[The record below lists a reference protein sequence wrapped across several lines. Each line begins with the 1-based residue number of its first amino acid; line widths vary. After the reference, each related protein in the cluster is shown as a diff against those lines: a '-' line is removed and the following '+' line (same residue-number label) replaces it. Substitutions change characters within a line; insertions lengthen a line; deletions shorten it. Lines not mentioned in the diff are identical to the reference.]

1 MKIVEL
7 ILDEQKLATGI
18 DAVSLVEEPA
28 IESNFIAL
36 KTHKM
41 EFKTIDAEKRILM
54 GPALVPNKPIY
65 RNQELNGQH
74 SEFYV
79 YFSKS
84 TITKASQLF
93 LQRGMQNKAT
103 LEHAVN
109 INGVSVVESWIKE
122 DMVADKS
129 AMYGMNE
136 AVGTWYIAMKVS
148 NDEIWN
154 DYVKTG
160 KVKGFSIE
168 GYFADRSI
176 VTEVEIEQS
185 KTPENVVAELKKILS
200 EYQKSNT

>member
-28 IESNFIAL
+28 IESNFVAL
-36 KTHKM
+36 KTHKI

-65 RNQELNGQH
+65 RNQELNGQQA
-74 SEFYV
+74 EFYV
-79 YFSKS
+79 YFSKG
-84 TITKASQLF
+84 TIVKASQLF